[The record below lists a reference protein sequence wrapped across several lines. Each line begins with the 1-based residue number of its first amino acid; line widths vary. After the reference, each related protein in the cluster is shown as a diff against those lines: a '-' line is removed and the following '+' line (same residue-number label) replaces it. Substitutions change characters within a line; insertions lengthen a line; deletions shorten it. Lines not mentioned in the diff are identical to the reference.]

1 MLTRLMTLL
10 NAHFFQDKVETV
22 RASSAATPPYDV
34 PHRSTPT
41 ITDWSIVTSDEV
53 EKLIGSLPNKTC
65 QSDPAP
71 TWLGKEMRRLL
82 SPFICLLFNKS
93 FTIGCFPQEFKEAV
107 FRPLLKKSWL
117 DASELKNYRPVSNL
131 PFIFK
136 LLEKVVQL
144 RIQALFDSNGLMPV
158 MQSVYRRFH
167 STETA
172 VTKVFND
179 LLRAEDG
186 GQLSAQCVLDLT
198 AAFDT
203 VDHELLLL
211 RLERQFGLRGIVL
224 DCFRSYLSGRSFCVV
239 LNGRTSSIIYI
250 ICSVPQ
256 GSVLGPLLFIA
267 YTADLTTIAEKHSI
281 CIADVGFRR
290 LLKTHLFALY

>member
-1 MLTRLMTLL
+1 M
-10 NAHFFQDKVETV
+10 
-22 RASSAATPPYDV
+22 
-34 PHRSTPT
+34 
-41 ITDWSIVTSDEV
+41 TSDEV

-172 VTKVFND
+172 VTTVFND